1 MSLRLT
7 SSATIRHHLRTLGS
21 RIPHQWTTIA
31 LLLPV
36 VVFLTLYIVNERNSA
51 RIRSELEYERVVW
64 PQYFG
69 FPGWYGKPRGRDDL
83 TADQAQEVR
92 EEGSLPW
99 NPLRGAQED
108 IKRPVRVLGVIRE
121 CYSHFSSSSV
131 LCSYCHP
138 ASNPLLHEQA
148 VFLHHLASAGKNS
161 GQLNVTLRE
170 SKELGSEKSECWDW
184 VWTFED
190 CRQHF
195 RGS

>member
-7 SSATIRHHLRTLGS
+7 SSATIRRHLRALGA

-69 FPGWYGKPRGRDDL
+69 FPGWYGKPRGRDGL
-83 TADQAQEVR
+83 AADQAQEVR
-92 EEGSLPW
+92 EEGTLPW

-108 IKRPVRVLGVIRE
+108 IKRPVRALALIRE

-131 LCSYCHP
+131 VLILSSSFESPSARTSGLSVSLSKCREEFRATECHV
-138 ASNPLLHEQA
+138 A
-148 VFLHHLASAGKNS
+148 
-161 GQLNVTLRE
+161 RE
-170 SKELGSEKSECWDW
+170 
-184 VWTFED
+184 
-190 CRQHF
+190 
-195 RGS
+195 